1 MLPPFNLQNWVAENS
16 HLLQPP
22 VNNVVIYKDTEFIV
36 MIIGGPNAR
45 KDFHYNEGEE
55 LFYQFKGD
63 MELPIIQ
70 DGKREVV
77 KIKEGEMF
85 LLPPRTYH
93 SPQRFADTIG
103 LVVERKRTEDEY
115 DSCTWFCD
123 NCNEELYSE
132 KFKLADIVT
141 QLAALLNKVYD
152 SEEIRTCKK
161 CGTVMEVPQLKEITT
176 N

>member
-1 MLPPFNLQNWVAENS
+1 MLMPFNLNKWIEDNK

-22 VNNVVIYKDTEFIV
+22 VNNTVLYKDSDFIV

-55 LFYQFKGD
+55 LFYQLKGS
-63 MELPIIQ
+63 MKLPIIQ
-70 DGKREVV
+70 DGERSVIE
-77 KIKEGEMF
+77 IKEGEMF
-85 LLPPRTYH
+85 LLPPKIFH

-103 LVVERKRTEDEY
+103 LVIERKRTDVEF

-123 NCNEELYSE
+123 SCNEKLYSE
-132 KFKLADIVT
+132 EFRLADIVT
-141 QLAALLNKVYD
+141 QLKALLNKVYS

-161 CGTVMEVPQLKEITT
+161 CGTVMEIPTAENNIYA
-176 N
+176 